1 MAKQLDKNEIPKGKV
16 SILKNQKIII
26 IAILLIVLI
35 ILIPIGYALFSHTK
49 NDETSTKI
57 GELNVILVEDWPEPG
72 DTYTPP
78 SDGTTTPDDET
89 YDEFGI
95 SKKTKSIHGESVA
108 ELNAYVRVRLI
119 PIVEYFVEDNEN
131 PGEGEWI
138 TAPVSQD
145 KFVIN
150 VTGDTWTKSGDY
162 WYYKKILKGLQNA
175 EGPYV
180 TDDMNL
186 SWQVAE
192 IPSEIASYPIRTN
205 VRVLLEYA
213 QTTNDMWKELFQIEQ
228 LPQGVQTVEEFEAS
242 LGE

>member
-1 MAKQLDKNEIPKGKV
+1 M
-16 SILKNQKIII
+16 
-26 IAILLIVLI
+26 LLANL
-35 ILIPIGYALFSHTK
+35 S
-49 NDETSTKI
+49 
-57 GELNVILVEDWPEPG
+57 
-72 DTYTPP
+72 
-78 SDGTTTPDDET
+78 
-89 YDEFGI
+89 
-95 SKKTKSIHGESVA
+95 
-108 ELNAYVRVRLI
+108 
-119 PIVEYFVEDNEN
+119 
-131 PGEGEWI
+131 
-138 TAPVSQD
+138 
-145 KFVIN
+145 
-150 VTGDTWTKSGDY
+150 
-162 WYYKKILKGLQNA
+162 YKKILKGLQNA